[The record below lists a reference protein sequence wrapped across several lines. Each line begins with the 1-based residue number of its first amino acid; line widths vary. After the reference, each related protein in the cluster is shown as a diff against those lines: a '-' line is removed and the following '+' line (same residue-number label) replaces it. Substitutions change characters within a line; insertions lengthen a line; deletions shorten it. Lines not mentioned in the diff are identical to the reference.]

1 MVQAVCTLKQER
13 PDWETAKRVLGESGF
28 MKSLLD
34 FDKDHI
40 PDAVIK
46 RLHKYIDNPEFTP
59 EAVAKQSKAAQS
71 LCMWCRAMDVYDGVV
86 KVLPAHTVPVVACLW
101 FLLSCAQQQVLI

>member
-1 MVQAVCTLKQER
+1 MPGEFTVIGVVQAVCTLKQEK
-13 PDWETAKRVLGESGF
+13 PDWETAKRVLGGSDF
-28 MKSLLD
+28 MKSLLE
-34 FDKDHI
+34 FDKGHI

-71 LCMWCRAMDVYDGVV
+71 LCMWCRAMDVYDGIA
-86 KVLPAHTVPVVACLW
+86 KVRAWHLAHANTCMAP
-101 FLLSCAQQQVLI
+101 